1 MQEANGR
8 IVVLGTGGTIAGE
21 ALDPRN
27 PLQYQAGSLGLE
39 QLLARVSGLP
49 SARLVVEDVA
59 RVDSKDMDWEV
70 WRLLAR
76 RCAHWLAQPGV
87 RGLVV
92 THGTDTLEET
102 AWLLQRVL
110 APARP
115 VVLASAM
122 LPATDPRTDGP
133 RNLRD
138 AVAVAGAP
146 DAAGVLAVCAGQVH
160 GAREVRKVH
169 PVRLDAFGSG
179 DAGPLATVKDGAVR
193 LLREWPSSTPEPGL
207 LDKLLAAPQPWVEVV
222 HSHAGATR
230 KAVDLLVQAGVQGMV
245 VAATGNGTVH
255 AALQPALLE
264 AMARGV
270 RVVRGTRCLEG
281 SVVAQPADPVP
292 AHPLTPAKAR
302 VDLLLDLLG

>member
-1 MQEANGR
+1 MQEVNGG

-21 ALDPRN
+21 APDHGS

-39 QLLARVSGLP
+39 QLLASVAGLP
-49 SARLVVEDVA
+49 SDRLVVEDVA

-122 LPATDPRTDGP
+122 LPATDPRADGP
-133 RNLRD
+133 QNLRD
-138 AVAVAGAP
+138 AVAVASAP
-146 DAAGVLAVCAGQVH
+146 GAAGVLAVCADQVH

-169 PVRLDAFGSG
+169 PTRLDAFGSG

-193 LLREWPSSTPEPGL
+193 LLREWPSSAPERGL
-207 LDKLLAAPQPWVEVV
+207 LDKLLSASQPWVEVV
-222 HSHAGATR
+222 HSHAGASR
-230 KAVDLLVQAGVQGMV
+230 KAVDMLVQAGVQGIV

-255 AALQPALLE
+255 AALEPALQD

-281 SVVAQPADPVP
+281 SVIAPPADPIP
-292 AHPLTPAKAR
+292 AHPLTPTKAR
-302 VDLLLDLLG
+302 VDLMLDLLG